1 MNTVTI
7 RGLDPD
13 LLEKLKRTAAK
24 QEKSLNQFTL
34 DILRQ
39 SMGCSKG
46 KKYSREYDDLDHLFG
61 RWSADEFKKIQGAID
76 RARQIDEELWQ

>member
-13 LLEKLKRTAAK
+13 LLESLKRTAAK
-24 QEKSLNQFTL
+24 QEKSLNQYTL

-39 SMGCSKG
+39 SMGFGKG

-76 RARQIDEELWQ
+76 RARKIDEDLWQ

>member
-76 RARQIDEELWQ
+76 RARHIDEELWK